1 MAALPPLA
9 QNPNF
14 RRLWS
19 ARVISRFGSSLGAV
33 ALLWLTFAETH
44 SALAVAYVGIAGLL
58 PTIAVGILSGA
69 LVDRFDR
76 RRVIVLSTLGRSAAM
91 GALVLALETE
101 GFHLAFVLIA
111 SLAFSACATFFA
123 PGSQALLP
131 EIVGRESLADANGLF
146 ESTEAIAAIAG
157 NGIGGA
163 LILVI
168 GAVPSLGIDAVS
180 YLFGALLV
188 ALVVV
193 AATSP
198 PAPPTGRRPGMWT
211 EVREGLAYLRRSGG
225 LFQITMLALMVNF
238 LFSIVLTFVVVFS
251 TDLLHGSAIVYGALE
266 ALLAAGW
273 GVGGLLVG
281 RLGLTRHTGRIWV
294 LSTLVEGVL
303 VAGLVL
309 VPAVSFALPCFF
321 GFGLIQG
328 LANVAWLSSVQAIVP
343 ERLQGRYFATD
354 NALSYAAIP
363 ASQIVGGVAIVLY
376 GLGPTFLL
384 TGIVTVAVGVG
395 AFFLRPLWRFAYE
408 PGSRAT
414 SAVGDDRPSG

>member
-1 MAALPPLA
+1 MSAPAPLVR
-9 QNPNF
+9 NPNF
-14 RRLWS
+14 RRLWA

-33 ALLWLTFAETH
+33 ALLWLTFADTH
-44 SALAVAYVGIAGLL
+44 SALAVAYVGIAGFI

-91 GALVLALETE
+91 GALVLALYAQ

-111 SLAFSACATFFA
+111 SLVFSACATFFA

-131 EIVGRESLADANGLF
+131 EIVAREALADANGIF

-168 GAVPSLGIDAVS
+168 GAVPSLGVDAVS
-180 YLFGALLV
+180 YLVGALLV
-188 ALVVV
+188 AVIAVV
-193 AATSP
+193 ATSP
-198 PAPPTGRRPGMWT
+198 PPSTPDRRPSMWS
-211 EVREGLAYLRRSGG
+211 EVREGLAYLRSSGG
-225 LFQITMLALMVNF
+225 LFQITMLALIINF

-251 TDLLHGSAIVYGALE
+251 TDLLHGSAIIYGLLE

-281 RLGLTRHTGRIWV
+281 RLGLTRYTGRIWV
-294 LSTLVEGVL
+294 ISTLLEGLFVATL
-303 VAGLVL
+303 VV
-309 VPAVSFALPCFF
+309 VPSLPVALPIFL
-321 GFGLIQG
+321 GFGVIEG
-328 LANVAWLSSVQAIVP
+328 LANVTWLSSVQAIVP

-363 ASQIVGGVAIVLY
+363 ASQIVGGVAIALY
-376 GLGPTFLL
+376 GIGPTFLL
-384 TGIVTVAVGVG
+384 TGIVTVVVGVG
-395 AFFLRPLWRFAYE
+395 ALGFRSLWRFGYVPDARR
-408 PGSRAT
+408 S
-414 SAVGDDRPSG
+414 